1 LSVSLQPDLPIF
13 VVDDEQDVAEAIERT
28 LVINGY
34 NNIFSLSDSRE
45 VINKLNQVGAS
56 LILLDITMP
65 HLNGEE
71 LLEEITSFFPEV
83 PIVMA
88 TARDS
93 VEVVVKCMKKGAYDY
108 IKKPLSTDRLL
119 ASISGALELRDLRR
133 ENKALRYQNKCE
145 KPNNFEYFNDV
156 ITRNTAMLA
165 LFRYI
170 ETIALST
177 QVVAITGETGVGK
190 ELIAKSIHMASGRKG
205 KFVAVNI
212 AGVDD
217 EVFSDT
223 LFGHVKGAYTGANIS
238 RGGQIK
244 EAEGGTLFLDEIGDL
259 SYSSQVKLLRLLQ
272 EKKYLAL
279 GSDAVRTCDARI
291 VVATNRNFDDL
302 VEQGTFRK
310 DLYYR
315 LNTHHVTVPPLRER
329 FDDLPLLVEHFLQL
343 AASELGKKV
352 LNVTPQIYPYLRN
365 HSFPGNIR
373 ELQAI
378 ILNAVSRQQ
387 GSHLGV
393 DVIRLV
399 MQGQFRPKVVV
410 EDEMGDM
417 ISSISFGPILPTI
430 KEARETLTMEAIK
443 RANGSITLAAKLLG
457 VTRQALGQYLQRNSI
472 AKQ

>member
-1 LSVSLQPDLPIF
+1 MSVSLQPDLPIF

-45 VINKLNQVGAS
+45 VIKKLNQVGAS

-71 LLEEITSFFPEV
+71 LLEEITSSFPEI

-108 IKKPLSTDRLL
+108 IKKPLTTDRLL

-145 KPNNFEYFNDV
+145 KPNNFECFSDV
-156 ITRNTAMLA
+156 ITRNTTMLA

-170 ETIALST
+170 ETIALSN

-212 AGVDD
+212 AGIDD

-244 EAEGGTLFLDEIGDL
+244 EAAGGTLFLDEIGDL
-259 SYSSQVKLLRLLQ
+259 SCSSQVKLLRLLQ
-272 EKKYLAL
+272 EKNYLAL

-329 FDDLPLLVEHFLQL
+329 FDDLPLLVEHFLQV
-343 AASELGKKV
+343 AASEFGKKV

-378 ILNAVSRQQ
+378 MFNAVSRQQ

-393 DVIRLV
+393 DILHLV
-399 MQGQFRPKVVV
+399 MQGQFRPKMVL
-410 EDEMGDM
+410 ENGKDD
-417 ISSISFGPILPTI
+417 IIPNISFGPILPTI
-430 KEARETLTMEAIK
+430 KEARELLSIEAIK
-443 RANGSITLAAKLLG
+443 RADGSVALAAKLLG

-472 AKQ
+472 AKD